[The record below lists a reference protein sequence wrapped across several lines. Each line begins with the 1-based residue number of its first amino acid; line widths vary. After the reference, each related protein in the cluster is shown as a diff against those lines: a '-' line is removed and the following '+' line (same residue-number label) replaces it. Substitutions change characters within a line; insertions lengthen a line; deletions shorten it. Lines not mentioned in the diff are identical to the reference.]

1 MKEGFIRQE
10 EFKVLSDPGDIQRL
24 YLDLLRSALSEISL
38 ILSSQNALE
47 RQYKIGLINLLN

>member
-10 EFKVLSDPGDIQRL
+10 EFKVLSDPGDIQLL
-24 YLDLLRSALSEISL
+24 YLDLLQSALSEISL

>member
-10 EFKVLSDPGDIQRL
+10 EFKVLSDPGDIQLL